1 MFSDDEP
8 QLHLLIKSFFIIC
21 IIILAGNIALGYVKK
36 LKNELSVSKVFLKSI
51 TYKSSLEGNFTLWH
65 GTLEE
70 RDYYMTYQILDD
82 GGVILKRFDADN
94 TVIYEI
100 LKDEQVYA
108 DIIKDGFGFIKVK
121 LYVPENTIKVEY
133 DFDIK
138 TED

>member
-1 MFSDDEP
+1 MFRDDEP
-8 QLHLLIKSFFIIC
+8 KVHLLVKSYIIIC
-21 IIILAGNIALGYVKK
+21 ITILVGNIALGYVNK

-51 TYKSSLEGNFTLWH
+51 TYKSSLEGNFTLGH
-65 GTLEE
+65 GTLGE
-70 RDYYMTYQILDD
+70 RDYYVTYQVLDD

>member
-1 MFSDDEP
+1 
-8 QLHLLIKSFFIIC
+8 
-21 IIILAGNIALGYVKK
+21 
-36 LKNELSVSKVFLKSI
+36 
-51 TYKSSLEGNFTLWH
+51 
-65 GTLEE
+65 
-70 RDYYMTYQILDD
+70 MTYQILDD

-100 LKDEQVYA
+100 LKDEQAYA

>member
-21 IIILAGNIALGYVKK
+21 IMILAGNTELGYVKK

-51 TYKSSLEGNFTLWH
+51 TYKSSLEGSFTLGH

-70 RDYYMTYQILDD
+70 RDYYVTYQVLDD

-94 TVIYEI
+94 TVIYET
-100 LKDEQVYA
+100 LKNGQAYA
-108 DIIKDGFGFIKVK
+108 EIIKDGFGFIKVK

>member
-121 LYVPENTIKVEY
+121 LYVPEDTIKVEY

>member
-8 QLHLLIKSFFIIC
+8 KFHLLVKSYIIIC
-21 IIILAGNIALGYVKK
+21 IIILAGNAALGYVKK

-51 TYKSSLEGNFTLWH
+51 TYKSSLEGNFTLGH

-70 RDYYMTYQILDD
+70 RDYYVTYQVLDD
-82 GGVILKRFDADN
+82 GGVILKRFDADD
-94 TVIYEI
+94 TVIYET
-100 LKDEQVYA
+100 LKNGQAYA
-108 DIIKDGFGFIKVK
+108 EIIKDGFGFIKVK

>member
-100 LKDEQVYA
+100 LKDEQAYT

-133 DFDIK
+133 DLS
-138 TED
+138 TT